1 MDKYNTIWGNI
12 SVNIK
17 IKLNRKPVYNKILL
31 KTETKSYT
39 DKAAD
44 FHDKE
49 VPIVSSS
56 YTFLA
61 VISFDCIFEID

>member
-12 SVNIK
+12 CVNIK

-39 DKAAD
+39 DEAAD

-49 VPIVSSS
+49 VSIVGSS

-61 VISFDCIFEID
+61 VISFDGIFEID